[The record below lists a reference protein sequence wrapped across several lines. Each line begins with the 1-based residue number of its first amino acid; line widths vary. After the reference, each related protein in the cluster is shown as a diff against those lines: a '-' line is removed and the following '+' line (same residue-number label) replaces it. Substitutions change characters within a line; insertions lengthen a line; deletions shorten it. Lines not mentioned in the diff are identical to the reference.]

1 MEYVRLGNTG
11 LKISKVILG
20 CMTFGSS
27 SWQGSPW
34 VLDEE
39 DGLKLLKAA
48 YDQGINTWDT
58 ADTYSNGES
67 EVIIG
72 KALKK
77 FNIPRQKV
85 VILSKIFN
93 PVMDDGTRPA
103 SINDGPLVNQMGLSR
118 KHVFH
123 AVDKC
128 LERLGTDY
136 IDVLQIHRLDRETP
150 PEEIMRALHDVVQSG
165 KVRYIGASSMYTWEF
180 ARLQY
185 IAQSKGW
192 TPFISM
198 QPFYNLLYR
207 EEEREMLPFCEATGV
222 GVIPWS
228 PIARGLLAKPLSS
241 KNDEANQSIRSQSD
255 KKTETWFADAN
266 LEIAHEAGV
275 AHHTQLTNGDRPKNE
290 SRVDQVTANDDV
302 SGLDRRQEGTG
313 LRFITCED
321 SEEMDRASTD
331 NAVRDLVNQCGNGRQ
346 VQSGHHIYSVRGIV
360 AVFYCNYVTIANS
373 PTPFGVWGTPQTC
386 YGDRVWNIIV
396 GDTSG
401 KCGSFKPGWSEDV
414 YAKQKNSVGYHEVG
428 GDKTFCGEGHF

>member
-11 LKISKVILG
+11 LKVSKIILG

-27 SWQGSPW
+27 KWEGSPW

-39 DGLKLLKAA
+39 EGLQILKAA
-48 YDQGINTWDT
+48 YDNGINTWDT
-58 ADTYSNGES
+58 ADTYSNGKS

-93 PVMDDGTRPA
+93 PVPDDDSRPA
-103 SINDGPLVNQMGLSR
+103 SVNDGPLVNQMGLSR

-123 AVDKC
+123 AVDQC

-185 IAQSKGW
+185 IARSNGW
-192 TPFISM
+192 TEFVSM

-207 EEEREMLPFCEATGV
+207 EEEREMLPFCRASGV

-228 PIARGLLAKPLSS
+228 PIARGLLAKPLA
-241 KNDEANQSIRSQSD
+241 KENDEGTSLRSQTD
-255 KKTETWFADAN
+255 KKTQAWFADAN
-266 LEIAHEAGV
+266 LDIVDRVEEIAKKKGV
-275 AHHTQLTNGDRPKNE
+275 SMALV
-290 SRVDQVTANDDV
+290 STAWV
-302 SGLDRRQEGTG
+302 LQQG
-313 LRFITCED
+313 CW
-321 SEEMDRASTD
+321 
-331 NAVRDLVNQCGNGRQ
+331 
-346 VQSGHHIYSVRGIV
+346 
-360 AVFYCNYVTIANS
+360 
-373 PTPFGVWGTPQTC
+373 P
-386 YGDRVWNIIV
+386 IV
-396 GDTSG
+396 GLS
-401 KCGSFKPGWSEDV
+401 SEKRIKETIGALKV
-414 YAKQKNSVGYHEVG
+414 KLAAEELEYLESEYRPRSIHGM
-428 GDKTFCGEGHF
+428 

>member
-1 MEYVRLGNTG
+1 MFGDISVGESHHHLVPSSQVPSEWNTLG

-136 IDVLQIHRLDRETP
+136 IDRETP

-255 KKTETWFADAN
+255 KKTEAWFADAN
-266 LEIAHEAGV
+266 LEIVNRVEKVAADKGISMALVATAWVLQKGCYPILGLNSEKRIKESVEALNV
-275 AHHTQLTNGDRPKNE
+275 KFTKEELEYLESEYRP
-290 SRVDQVTANDDV
+290 R
-302 SGLDRRQEGTG
+302 
-313 LRFITCED
+313 
-321 SEEMDRASTD
+321 
-331 NAVRDLVNQCGNGRQ
+331 
-346 VQSGHHIYSVRGIV
+346 
-360 AVFYCNYVTIANS
+360 
-373 PTPFGVWGTPQTC
+373 
-386 YGDRVWNIIV
+386 NIQ
-396 GDTSG
+396 GM
-401 KCGSFKPGWSEDV
+401 
-414 YAKQKNSVGYHEVG
+414 
-428 GDKTFCGEGHF
+428 